1 MVDKIGGKPPGIQE
15 LETLGV
21 NFKRIERPTKE
32 SEAQQILAQA
42 FKEKMKVLPCGGG
55 TSLGVGILPESVDL
69 VLDMTGMNRVLDF
82 DSRNLNLAVLGGIS
96 IEALNGYLAG
106 REKGFFLPLDPPLA
120 SRATIGGIYA
130 ANGSGPFRLRYG
142 TIRDLALGVR
152 GADAQGREVG
162 FGGKTVKNVSG
173 YDVTKFLIGSA
184 GSLCLLTSISFRVYP
199 LPEASSLCELRF
211 DETQSLQKFLA
222 ALRSSILLPSA
233 VVITFPS
240 GGDSDPSF
248 RGVIGFEG
256 QGRAV
261 ERQNKDLLKLAE
273 TFGGKGESRLGRD
286 PMLKTLQSTIDP
298 EETAPDLL
306 SFKISAPIA
315 KGLQTLESIRKLTVE
330 VSLSPKSVL
339 LAGNGIIFLHARPSS
354 QDAAVRLL
362 AGLKEIAQSADGYVT
377 PIRAHRNLLVK
388 WGSRVEPSLGRFVLQ
403 PIKEKLDPTG
413 VFPPLL

>member
-1 MVDKIGGKPPGIQE
+1 LDKMGEKSPGIQE
-15 LETLGV
+15 LEDLGV
-21 NFKRIERPTKE
+21 SFKRIEKPAKE

-55 TSLGVGILPESVDL
+55 TSLGAGILPESVDL

-96 IEALNGYLAG
+96 IKAINEYLAIQ
-106 REKGFFLPLDPPLA
+106 EKGFFLPLDPPLA
-120 SRATIGGIYA
+120 DRATIGGIYA

-142 TIRDLALGVR
+142 TVRDQALGVR
-152 GADAQGREVG
+152 GADARGREVG

-184 GSLCLLTSISFRVYP
+184 GSLCLITSISFRVYP

-211 DETQSLQKFLA
+211 DNVQSLDKFLA

-240 GGDSDPSF
+240 GGPSDPAF

-256 QGRAV
+256 HGQAV
-261 ERQNKDLLKLAE
+261 ERQNKDLLPLAE
-273 TFGGKGESRLGRD
+273 TFGGTGESRLGRD
-286 PMLKTLQSTIDP
+286 SMLKILQSTIDP
-298 EETAPDLL
+298 DETVPDLL
-306 SFKISAPIA
+306 SVKISVPIA
-315 KGLQTLESIRKLTVE
+315 KGLRTLESIRKLGAE
-330 VSLSPKSVL
+330 VSLLLKSAL
-339 LAGNGIIFLHARPSS
+339 LAGNGIIFVHARPSS
-354 QDAAVRLL
+354 QDAAARLI
-362 AGLKEIAQSADGYVT
+362 AGLKEIAQSSDGYLT
-377 PIRAHRNLLVK
+377 PIRAHRDLLVN
-388 WGSRVEPSLGRFVLQ
+388 WGSRVEPSLHRFVLQ